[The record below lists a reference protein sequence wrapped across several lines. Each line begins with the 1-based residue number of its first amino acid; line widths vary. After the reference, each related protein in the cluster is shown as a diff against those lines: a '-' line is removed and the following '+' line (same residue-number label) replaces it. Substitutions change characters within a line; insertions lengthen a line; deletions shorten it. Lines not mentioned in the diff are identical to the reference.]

1 MKRVNTYLLITAL
14 LMIVLGVV
22 CILNPVD
29 IFNSMAWLVGLL
41 ILCTGVTSL
50 FFGLRAQRYLPNA
63 GSTTLLAVFQ
73 ILVGLMMLGNS
84 VMSAI
89 AIVAIFAIWV
99 MFEGVSLSV
108 LSFDYKR
115 SGYERWWIMLL
126 LGLCSLMLG
135 FLALRKPESVE
146 ALMGILLGIGIFAN
160 GIERIVAFSAL
171 KRIGNTVR
179 DIRESRDAINI
190 DDMQSK

>member
-84 VMSAI
+84 VLSAV

-126 LGLCSLMLG
+126 LGVCSLVLG
-135 FLALRKPESVE
+135 FLALRNPEKVE

-160 GIERIVAFSAL
+160 GIERVVAFSAL
-171 KRIGNTVR
+171 KRIGNTLR
-179 DIRESRDAINI
+179 DIRESATAYNI
-190 DDMQSK
+190 DDKQ